1 MTPLTGAPGLETL
14 VSPTLATHTQD
25 PATTVTD
32 LEEAMLSHTLIISR
46 LYISDYLTVTH
57 LEMQAV

>member
-14 VSPTLATHTQD
+14 VSPTLATHTHAQ
-25 PATTVTD
+25 ATTVTD